1 MVQRKEYLQKLINQR
16 EQKVIKVVTGARRC
30 GKSTLF
36 QLYQTYLKDTGV
48 EENQIISLNLE
59 DIEFEELLDYKKLYA
74 YIKERLCADKFT

>member
-16 EQKVIKVVTGARRC
+16 EQKVIKVVTGVRRC

-36 QLYQTYLKDTGV
+36 KLYQTYLKDTGV

-59 DIEFEELLDYKKLYA
+59 DI
-74 YIKERLCADKFT
+74 